1 MVPSPSSNVKVRPS
15 YDVLYRRMLKSTF
28 EFFAIA
34 STASRV
40 RRDMR
45 DQWRAARIK
54 RRMLMIVSTT
64 TALDGTPVSEYVG
77 VVTGEAVLGANA
89 FRDLFAGLR
98 DIVGGRSAGYERSLR
113 EARDTAI
120 AEMVSEAEQKG
131 ADAVVGVDV
140 DYESIQLGQGGSM
153 LMVSASGTAVKL

>member
-1 MVPSPSSNVKVRPS
+1 
-15 YDVLYRRMLKSTF
+15 
-28 EFFAIA
+28 
-34 STASRV
+34 
-40 RRDMR
+40 
-45 DQWRAARIK
+45 
-54 RRMLMIVSTT
+54 MLMIVSTT
-64 TALDGTPVSEYVG
+64 TALEGTPVSEYVG

-113 EARDTAI
+113 EARDTAL

-153 LMVSASGTAVKL
+153 LMVSASGTAVKLLLRITASRLRRFRSPLRHATEVVELTRENSWSAVPT

>member
-1 MVPSPSSNVKVRPS
+1 M
-15 YDVLYRRMLKSTF
+15 MKSTF

-34 STASRV
+34 SPASRV
-40 RRDMR
+40 RRDTR
-45 DQWRAARIK
+45 DQPEGGK
-54 RRMLMIVSTT
+54 LNRRMLMIVSTT
-64 TALDGTPVSEYVG
+64 TALDVTQVSEYVG
-77 VVTGEAVLGANA
+77 VVTGEAVLGTNA

-113 EARDTAI
+113 EARDTAL

-153 LMVSASGTAVKL
+153 L